1 MSWRW
6 QWRCQA
12 LSNTAHI
19 NSARCCVV
27 VSFNFPS
34 VECRVVSA
42 HQQVSLL
49 NFNTTLDGLEDQLLG
64 TVVAAERPDLSDEKN
79 RLIVS
84 GELIAA
90 GGAA

>member
-1 MSWRW
+1 M
-6 QWRCQA
+6 
-12 LSNTAHI
+12 
-19 NSARCCVV
+19 
-27 VSFNFPS
+27 
-34 VECRVVSA
+34 SA